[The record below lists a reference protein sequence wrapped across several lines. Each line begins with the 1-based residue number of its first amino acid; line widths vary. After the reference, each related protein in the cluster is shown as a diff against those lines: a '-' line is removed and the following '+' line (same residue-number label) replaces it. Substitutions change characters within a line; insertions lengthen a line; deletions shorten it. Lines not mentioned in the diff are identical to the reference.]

1 MRNAGWSTSQ
11 NQVARKNI
19 NTLRYADDTTL
30 MAKSEEELK
39 SLLIN
44 MKEESEKVGLKLKIK
59 KMKIMTS
66 SSIHISWWQVDG
78 ERVETLRDF
87 IFLASK
93 ITADGAC
100 SPEIKRHLLLGR
112 SERESLSVVSDS
124 LQLHGLYS
132 PWNSPGQNTEV
143 WVAFPFR
150 GSSQPGDLPNPEIK
164 PRSPALQVD
173 SLPAEPQG
181 KLKNTRQ
188 T

>member
-1 MRNAGWSTSQ
+1 MASGPITS
-11 NQVARKNI
+11 
-19 NTLRYADDTTL
+19 
-30 MAKSEEELK
+30 
-39 SLLIN
+39 
-44 MKEESEKVGLKLKIK
+44 
-59 KMKIMTS
+59 
-66 SSIHISWWQVDG
+66 WQIDG
-78 ERVETLRDF
+78 KTVEIVTDF
-87 IFLASK
+87 IFGGSK
-93 ITADGAC
+93 ITANGNC

-150 GSSQPGDLPNPEIK
+150 ESSQPGDLPNPEIK